1 MISKKILFFILFFNI
16 AFSQNNDEVSSDE
29 KLDKIPLFSN
39 CADESDIDQKNC
51 FINEMTNHIIRNFKY
66 PSKARRKKI
75 QGLVNVLII
84 IGIDGK
90 VRVLETHAPDG
101 CQLLE
106 EEAIR
111 IINLV
116 PRLEPG
122 IKDGKP
128 ISVTYTIPIVFK
140 LID

>member
-1 MISKKILFFILFFNI
+1 MISKKFLFFILFFNI
-16 AFSQNNDEVSSDE
+16 AFSQNNDEFSSDE

-39 CADESDIDQKNC
+39 CADNSDTDPKDC

-66 PSKARRKKI
+66 PSKARRKNI
-75 QGLVNVLII
+75 QGEVNVLII
-84 IGIDGK
+84 VGVDGIVK
-90 VRVLETHAPDG
+90 VLNTHAPEG
-101 CQLLE
+101 CELLV

-111 IINLV
+111 IINLL
-116 PRLEPG
+116 PKLEPG

-128 ISVTYTIPIVFK
+128 ISVTYAIPIAFK